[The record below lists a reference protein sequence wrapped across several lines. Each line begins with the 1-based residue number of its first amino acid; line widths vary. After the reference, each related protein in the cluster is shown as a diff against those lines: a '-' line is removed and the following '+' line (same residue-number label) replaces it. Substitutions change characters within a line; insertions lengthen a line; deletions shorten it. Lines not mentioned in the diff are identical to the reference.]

1 MVHKIK
7 KDVIKVSPKM
17 RDLLIKKFEPSKF
30 TIYNALSY
38 RSHSSLAEE
47 IRKEALANY
56 GGIKTTETILVD

>member
-1 MVHKIK
+1 
-7 KDVIKVSPKM
+7 M
-17 RDLLIKKFEPSKF
+17 RDLLIKKFETSKF